1 MGQVWLAVNRF
12 ATARGVWTVVRVAGD
27 SYQFREQ
34 IKAFGAFRYGYPFDR
49 FVAYKQEAGIED
61 AAEFRK
67 WLDAN
72 GDKREKAWA
81 CYYTGEP
88 AENRETVEKLAADL
102 GQRCGTVFAIRETA
116 PVTLAPVEPAGGKN
130 GVGLGD
136 EDVAPAGPAEPEG
149 WTDPDCDADLPF

>member
-67 WLDAN
+67 WLDAY

-81 CYYTGEP
+81 CYYSGEP
-88 AENRETVEKLAADL
+88 EENRETVEKLAADL
-102 GQRCGTVFAIRETA
+102 GQRCGTAFAIRETA
-116 PVTLAPVEPAGGKN
+116 PVTIEPAEKPVNLGADPGN

-136 EDVAPAGPAEPEG
+136 EDVAPAGPADE
-149 WTDPDCDADLPF
+149 DLPF